1 MEEKIQDEKIRKALS
16 ASVEHT
22 LRLPI
27 GGLSPR
33 TTAKG
38 RFLQAMRRWVR
49 KPVQQ
54 HPQSLLDIALK
65 HSKALSTLVCTAKS
79 NTTHRQ
85 GLSATEIT
93 HSLLS
98 GSEEAYSL
106 VTCHQ
111 KQRLC
116 LLRLRLCLTDGV
128 LTIHAEAPLSLWLQS
143 ALEQSHS
150 NLLLYHVVLSS
161 FLGTKI

>member
-1 MEEKIQDEKIRKALS
+1 MEEKIQDEKIRKALN

-38 RFLQAMRRWVR
+38 RFLQAMRRLARRPVR
-49 KPVQQ
+49 R
-54 HPQSLLDIALK
+54 HPQSLLNIALK
-65 HSKALSTLVCTAKS
+65 HSKALSTLVCTAKN
-79 NTTHRQ
+79 NTIHRQ

-93 HSLLS
+93 HLLLS

-111 KQRLC
+111 NR
-116 LLRLRLCLTDGV
+116 DY
-128 LTIHAEAPLSLWLQS
+128 A
-143 ALEQSHS
+143 
-150 NLLLYHVVLSS
+150 Y
-161 FLGTKI
+161 